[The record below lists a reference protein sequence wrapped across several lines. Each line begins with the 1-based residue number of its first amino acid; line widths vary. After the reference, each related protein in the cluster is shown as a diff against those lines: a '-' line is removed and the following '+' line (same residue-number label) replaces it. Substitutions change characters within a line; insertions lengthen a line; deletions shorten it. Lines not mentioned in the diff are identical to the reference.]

1 MSPQLY
7 PTDLTDSQWH
17 RIKNLLP
24 PAKPGG
30 RPRMLERRLV
40 INALLS
46 LVVGGIQWRLLP
58 RESPAW
64 KSVYHYCRS
73 WRDDGT
79 WQRLH
84 DTLRAQVRH
93 QEGRHKHPTAGCVDS
108 QSVKPTA
115 IGGLRGSDAGK
126 HVNGRQRHLLVD
138 TLGLLLVLVVTA
150 ASVSDPA
157 GAREVFKRLGGAC
170 KKRRLIWVDGTYR
183 GPLVAWVAEH
193 RRFWLCP
200 VCRPEGSK
208 GFTLL
213 PRRWVVE
220 RTFGW
225 LSWSRRLSKD
235 YEESTSSSEA
245 MIYVAMIRLMVRRL
259 ETT

>member
-1 MSPQLY
+1 
-7 PTDLTDSQWH
+7 
-17 RIKNLLP
+17 
-24 PAKPGG
+24 
-30 RPRMLERRLV
+30 MLERRLV

-93 QEGRHKHPTAGCVDS
+93 QEGRHKHPPAVCVDS

-200 VCRPEGSK
+200 VCRPEGRK